1 MNTAEIALKLWRH
14 EVTRILSDRFFFNN
28 TCEDQVDDKHLTKN
42 NLMISMLMIN
52 MMKKDM
58 MKKDMMMKFMVINFM
73 MKKAQSRYQCQVCL

>member
-42 NLMISMLMIN
+42 NLMVSMLMIN
-52 MMKKDM
+52 MMKKT
-58 MKKDMMMKFMVINFM
+58 MMMKFMVINFM
-73 MKKAQSRYQCQVCL
+73 MKKAQSRFQSQVCL